1 MIRYTA
7 SESTVF
13 LQKGAIMMS
22 YRIAVFETK
31 NDANGRP
38 RSRLVGVLDEPV
50 LSRYTLN
57 RLILRRETELY
68 RLRLLRDS

>member
-1 MIRYTA
+1 MPLIFA
-7 SESTVF
+7 ECIH
-13 LQKGAIMMS
+13 LEEQEMS